1 MAQGDGTSGS
11 PSAAWCDRRDRELI
25 AVVQARVSV
34 RFAVDVRSFCERVVQ
49 LARRSAANPADH
61 ATRLSLDDLYLAT
74 ACAEGDE
81 AAWAECAKT
90 HFSFIRDFAR
100 KFLADAAARDL
111 ADQVIADLW
120 QRHKIG
126 RYEGR
131 STLRTWIG
139 TVVAN
144 AAVNA
149 SRSPRTV
156 GLRSNPLPDAS
167 TVRQPSTPVRL
178 EDAAAER
185 DLAALVAQAV
195 GELAPE
201 DKVLLQLYYEQGLTL
216 DEMEGPLRMS
226 KATLSRRLKRVRE
239 QLRESIDRLARGSF
253 GVSADALRDR
263 LELDRLELD
272 LAALLGSDR

>member
-1 MAQGDGTSGS
+1 MAQGDGTHGT
-11 PSAAWCDRRDRELI
+11 PSTTSCDRRDRALTALVE
-25 AVVQARVSV
+25 ARVSV
-34 RFAVDVRSFCERVVQ
+34 RFAVDLRTFCDRVVQ
-49 LARRSAANPADH
+49 LAARSEADPAEHAA
-61 ATRLSLDDLYLAT
+61 RLTLDDLYLAT

-81 AAWAECAKT
+81 AAWAECAKA
-90 HFSFIRDFAR
+90 HFAFIRDFAR

-120 QRHKIG
+120 QRRKIG

-156 GLRSNPLPDAS
+156 GLRSTPPPDA
-167 TVRQPSTPVRL
+167 VAARPHAAPVRL

-185 DLAALVAQAV
+185 DLAALVAQSV
-195 GELAPE
+195 GALAPD

-263 LELDRLELD
+263 LELDRLEFD
-272 LAALLGSDR
+272 LAALLGGDQ

>member
-1 MAQGDGTSGS
+1 MPQRDGMPGS
-11 PSAAWCDRRDRELI
+11 PSTAGDDARDRALSD
-25 AVVQARVSV
+25 AVQAHVRL
-34 RFAVDVRSFCERVVQ
+34 RFAVDARAFGARVAQ
-49 LARRSAANPADH
+49 LAARSGAEPAEH

-74 ACAEGDE
+74 ACAAGDE
-81 AAWAECAKT
+81 AAWTECANA
-90 HFSFIRDFAR
+90 HFAFIRDFAR

-120 QRHKIG
+120 QRGKIA

-144 AAVNA
+144 AAINA
-149 SRSPRTV
+149 GRSPRTV
-156 GLRSNPLPDAS
+156 GLRSNAPPEALAVPQRAAPPR
-167 TVRQPSTPVRL
+167 V

-185 DLAALVAQAV
+185 DLAALVAQSVSA
-195 GELAPE
+195 LPPD
-201 DKVLLQLYYEQGLTL
+201 DKLLLQLYYEQGLTL

-239 QLRESIDRLARGSF
+239 QLRDSVDRLARGSF
-253 GVSADALRDR
+253 GVSAAALRDR
-263 LELDRLELD
+263 LELDRLEFD
-272 LAALLGSDR
+272 LAALLGGDR

>member
-1 MAQGDGTSGS
+1 MSQSDRIRGN
-11 PSAAWCDRRDRELI
+11 PSTAGGAGRDRALTD
-25 AVVQARVSV
+25 AVAARVHF
-34 RFAVDVRSFCERVVQ
+34 RFAVDAGAFCDRVAQ
-49 LARRSAANPADH
+49 LAAQSGAGPAEH

-74 ACAEGDE
+74 ACAAGDE
-81 AAWAECAKT
+81 AAWAECANT
-90 HFSFIRDFAR
+90 HFAFIRDFAR

-120 QRHKIG
+120 QRGKIG

-144 AAVNA
+144 AAINA

-156 GLRSNPLPDAS
+156 GLRSNAPPEALAVPQRAA
-167 TVRQPSTPVRL
+167 PARL

-185 DLAALVAQAV
+185 DLAALVAQSV
-195 GELAPE
+195 GALPPE
-201 DKVLLQLYYEQGLTL
+201 DKLLVQLYYEQGLTL

-239 QLRESIDRLARGSF
+239 QLRDSVDRLARGSF
-253 GVSADALRDR
+253 GVSAGALRDR
-263 LELDRLELD
+263 LELDRLEFD
-272 LAALLGSDR
+272 LAALLGCDR

>member
-1 MAQGDGTSGS
+1 MSQRDGTRGS
-11 PSAAWCDRRDRELI
+11 APAAASDSRDRALT
-25 AVVQARVSV
+25 AVVLARVNV
-34 RFAVDVRSFCERVVQ
+34 RFAVDVRTFCDRVVQ
-49 LARRSAANPADH
+49 LAGRSETDPAEH

-74 ACAEGDE
+74 ACDQGDE

-90 HFSFIRDFAR
+90 HFAFIRDFAR

-120 QRHKIG
+120 QRGKIG

-144 AAVNA
+144 AAINA

-156 GLRSNPLPDAS
+156 GLRGNPPPDAL
-167 TVRQPSTPVRL
+167 TAQHQAVPVRL

-185 DLAALVAQAV
+185 DLAALVAQSV
-195 GELAPE
+195 GALAPE
-201 DKVLLQLYYEQGLTL
+201 DKLLIQLYYEQGLTL

-226 KATLSRRLKRVRE
+226 KATLSRRLRRVRE

-272 LAALLGSDR
+272 LAALLGGDQ